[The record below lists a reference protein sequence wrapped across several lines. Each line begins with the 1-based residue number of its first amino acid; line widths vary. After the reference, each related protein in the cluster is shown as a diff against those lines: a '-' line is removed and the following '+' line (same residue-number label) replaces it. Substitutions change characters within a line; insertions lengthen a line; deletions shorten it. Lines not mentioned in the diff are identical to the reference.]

1 MSAALTLLG
10 AVAYRHADDAVA
22 AAVVVPTI
30 KALDL
35 LRLLAGAGHMALGAG
50 HYIALLWPEA
60 DDAKGRM
67 SLRTA
72 LAQLRRALGPDVVQR
87 DGDLL
92 RLGDVETDVA
102 RLRRGVAEVDEL
114 RRAGDDAGVVAAV
127 GVLERECGAD
137 LVVSPGSCEAVFAL
151 RDQLRASRGEAVL
164 DGATAAHRLGWD
176 RECLALAQRADDLLG
191 SESSARALMV
201 AWSALG
207 ETRRSIEVF
216 EQLQA
221 TLLASYGVQP
231 SAATR
236 ATYLQV
242 VTSGSD
248 VTLRSTEH
256 HREVVLSLAGDL
268 ADLAD
273 SERGGGVV
281 WLLGEPGAG
290 RGVVAREAVRLLGRT
305 APEHAMRVMILPEVV
320 VLDETERARLRA
332 EAVDHRAVLVVPLR
346 QRTPPPVEDDE
357 VVVRVEPLTRR
368 EFHDLVAHLLQ
379 EQPSEQLEHRLW
391 STTGGLAG
399 LATRAVG
406 ALVEGHRVRWGP
418 GTVGLA

>member
-10 AVAYRHADDAVA
+10 ALTYRHADEAVA
-22 AAVVVPTI
+22 AAVVVPTT

-35 LRLLAGAGHMALGAG
+35 LRLLVGAGHVALGAG

-60 DDAKGRM
+60 DADRGRM

-72 LAQLRRALGPDVVQR
+72 LAQLRRALGPEVVQR

-102 RLRRGVAEVDEL
+102 RLRRAGKQVERL
-114 RRAGDDAGVVAAV
+114 RRAGDDAGVVAAALA
-127 GVLERECGAD
+127 LERECGAD

-151 RDQLRASRGEAVL
+151 RDELRAVRGDALL
-164 DGATAAHRLGWD
+164 DAATSAHRLGWD
-176 RECLALAQRADDLLG
+176 RECLGLAQRADSLLG
-191 SESSARALMV
+191 SETSARALMV
-201 AWSALG
+201 AWAALG

-221 TLLASYGVQP
+221 TLLAAYGVQP

-242 VTSGSD
+242 VTSGID
-248 VTLRSTEH
+248 VTLRSAEH
-256 HREVVLSLAGDL
+256 HRDVVVSLAGDL
-268 ADLAD
+268 AELTR
-273 SERGGGVV
+273 ERGGVV
-281 WLLGEPGAG
+281 WLLGEPGSG

-305 APEHAMRVMILPEVV
+305 APERAARVLILPEVV
-320 VLDETERARLRA
+320 ALDEAERARLHA
-332 EAVDHRAVLVVPLR
+332 EAEEHHSVLVVPLR
-346 QRTPPPVEDDE
+346 QPAPPPAEQGE
-357 VVVRVEPLTRR
+357 IAVRVEPLTRQ
-368 EFHDLVAHLLQ
+368 EFHDLLAHLLQ
-379 EQPSEQLEHRLW
+379 EQPSEQLEQRLW

-399 LATRAVG
+399 LTTRAVG
-406 ALVEGHRVRWGP
+406 TLIEGGRVRWGP
-418 GTVGLA
+418 GTVGIA